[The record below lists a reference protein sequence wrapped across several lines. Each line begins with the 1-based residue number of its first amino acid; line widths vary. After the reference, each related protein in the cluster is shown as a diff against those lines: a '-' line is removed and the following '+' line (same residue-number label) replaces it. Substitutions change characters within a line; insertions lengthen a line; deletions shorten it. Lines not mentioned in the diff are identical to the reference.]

1 MSTPINNKD
10 TAFNQAWDNL
20 NQGGFQADQS
30 YGRPKIQAVN
40 PHNMMSGA
48 QSSYKNHQAYKD
60 ISNSTSVPSI
70 TTTRPLLPAQTP
82 LMECY
87 SWHNNNNKQHE
98 TITINSGQFYP
109 QNPQTNGA
117 QCYPQNPQTNG
128 AQLYPQN
135 PQTNGAQFY
144 PQNPQTNGAQFYP
157 QNPQTNGAQFYPQN
171 PQTNGAQC
179 YPQNPQTNGAQLYPQ
194 NPQTNGAQ
202 CYPQNPQTNGAQL
215 YPQNPQTNGAQF
227 YPQNPQ
233 TNGAQF
239 YPQNPQTNGA
249 QFYPQNPQTNG
260 AQLYPQN
267 PQTNGAQLYPQ
278 NPQTN
283 GAQFYPQ
290 TSSGELVVNNAPYG
304 HRYTAS
310 TSSLPNNSYQT
321 STAPPQIQH
330 TYSQTKRT
338 DSPLTTL
345 TTLIRCFQ
353 TPKEK
358 TLALTGNL
366 PNLQPKSST
375 NATKPAPVQA
385 GLEPTER
392 TDSIPTARIRGF
404 QTPKEKTPAL
414 TGNLP
419 NLQQKSSTNVTK
431 PAPAQAGLEP
441 TERTDSIPTAR
452 IRGFQTPKEK
462 TPALTGNLPNLQQKP
477 STNTTKPAPAQAGL
491 EPTERTDS
499 TLTARIRSSQT
510 PKEKTPALTGNLPNL
525 QQKPSTNT
533 TKPAPAQA
541 GLEPTKRTDS
551 TLTARIRSSQTP
563 KEKTPALTGNLPNLQ
578 QKPSTNTTKPAPA
591 QAGLE
596 PTKRTDSTLTA
607 RIRGFQTPKEKTSEL
622 ASLAWKNISFP
633 EFPIMEERHQELRQV
648 GDVMLPAPPS
658 VTSAEEAKKLLRKEY
673 DNQLQE
679 INFLWIGWQYEHTK
693 ESAFTNKRIP
703 IYGSRKNEF
712 REDLNLQLENGNLE
726 IDQCHTPEDINKAF
740 QDQWISMKKQ
750 GVYRYWC
757 LRENAPNNPLPH
769 YPGRVSVQSRARSSA
784 IDSSIL
790 QLLHS
795 GTMNYFIFRTIPTE
809 KETIRNENND
819 YKNNADHQKEWQ
831 RLYQEILF
839 GSKNGGQIEVP
850 EWIRADFRYDGP
862 CYNRLNS
869 YHGTFFDKSI
879 VWKAQEPLRGLNDPQ
894 VDTRAQLEERIL
906 GDWRACRLYIDG
918 AYTTLIQDK
927 DGKITSVDMG
937 TVGRKTYNN
946 SKELLELFMAGKK
959 PYDNP
964 SFIEF
969 GE

>member
-98 TITINSGQFYP
+98 TITINS
-109 QNPQTNGA
+109 A
-117 QCYPQNPQTNG
+117 QC
-128 AQLYPQN
+128 YPQN

-171 PQTNGAQC
+171 PQTNGAQF
-179 YPQNPQTNGAQLYPQ
+179 
-194 NPQTNGAQ
+194 
-202 CYPQNPQTNGAQL
+202 

-260 AQLYPQN
+260 AQF
-267 PQTNGAQLYPQ
+267 YPQ

-321 STAPPQIQH
+321 STASPQIQH

-345 TTLIRCFQ
+345 IRCFQ

-358 TLALTGNL
+358 TPTLTGNL

-419 NLQQKSSTNVTK
+419 NLQPKSSTNVTK

-441 TERTDSIPTAR
+441 TERTDSTPTSR
-452 IRGFQTPKEK
+452 IRSFQTPKEK
-462 TPALTGNLPNLQQKP
+462 TPALTGNLPNLQPKS
-477 STNTTKPAPAQAGL
+477 STNATKPAPAQAGL

-499 TLTARIRSSQT
+499 TPPARIRSFQT

-525 QQKPSTNT
+525 QPKSSTNA
-533 TKPAPAQA
+533 TKPAPVQA
-541 GLEPTKRTDS
+541 GLT
-551 TLTARIRSSQTP
+551 SS
-563 KEKTPALTGNLPNLQ
+563 
-578 QKPSTNTTKPAPA
+578 A
-591 QAGLE
+591 QASLE
-596 PTKRTDSTLTA
+596 
-607 RIRGFQTPKEKTSEL
+607 
-622 ASLAWKNISFP
+622 WKNISLP
-633 EFPIMEERHQELRQV
+633 AEFPFMQVRHQELRQV
-648 GDVMLPAPPS
+648 GDVMLPEPPS
-658 VTSAEEAKKLLRKEY
+658 VTNAEEAKKLLRKEF

-679 INFLWIGWQYEHTK
+679 IDMLWIVEQYEHTK
-693 ESAFTNKRIP
+693 SCGLTNTCIP
-703 IYGSRKNEF
+703 IKGSRKNEF
-712 REDLNLQLENGNLE
+712 KRDLELQLENGNLK

-750 GVYRYWC
+750 GVYRHWC
-757 LRENAPNNPLPH
+757 LRQTAPDNPLPH
-769 YPGRVSVQSRARSSA
+769 YPGRVSVQSGERSGA
-784 IDSSIL
+784 ADSSIL

-809 KETIRNENND
+809 GETVRDENND
-819 YKNNADHQKEWQ
+819 YKNNADHQREWQ

-839 GSKNGGQIEVP
+839 GSKNGGLIEVP
-850 EWIRADFRYDGP
+850 QWICSDFRNDGP
-862 CYNRLNS
+862 AYKNLNS
-869 YHGTFFDKSI
+869 YHGTFFDKNI
-879 VWKAQEPLRGLNDPQ
+879 VWKAVEPLRGLDDPQ
-894 VDTRAQLEERIL
+894 TDTRSRLEWRIL
-906 GDWRACRLYIDG
+906 DDWRACRLYIHG
-918 AYTTLIQDK
+918 HYTTLIKDK
-927 DGKITSVDMG
+927 DGKITSVDRGM
-937 TVGRKTYNN
+937 VGHKTYNN
-946 SKELLELFMAGKK
+946 SKELLDLFVAGKK

>member
-98 TITINSGQFYP
+98 TITINS
-109 QNPQTNGA
+109 A

-128 AQLYPQN
+128 AQ
-135 PQTNGAQFY
+135 F
-144 PQNPQTNGAQFYP
+144 
-157 QNPQTNGAQFYPQN
+157 
-171 PQTNGAQC
+171 
-179 YPQNPQTNGAQLYPQ
+179 
-194 NPQTNGAQ
+194 
-202 CYPQNPQTNGAQL
+202 
-215 YPQNPQTNGAQF
+215 
-227 YPQNPQ
+227 
-233 TNGAQF
+233 
-239 YPQNPQTNGA
+239 
-249 QFYPQNPQTNG
+249 
-260 AQLYPQN
+260 
-267 PQTNGAQLYPQ
+267 YPQ

-321 STAPPQIQH
+321 STASPQIQH

-345 TTLIRCFQ
+345 IRCFQ

-358 TLALTGNL
+358 TPALTGNL

-385 GLEPTER
+385 GLT
-392 TDSIPTARIRGF
+392 
-404 QTPKEKTPAL
+404 
-414 TGNLP
+414 
-419 NLQQKSSTNVTK
+419 SS
-431 PAPAQAGLEP
+431 AQASLE
-441 TERTDSIPTAR
+441 
-452 IRGFQTPKEK
+452 
-462 TPALTGNLPNLQQKP
+462 
-477 STNTTKPAPAQAGL
+477 
-491 EPTERTDS
+491 
-499 TLTARIRSSQT
+499 
-510 PKEKTPALTGNLPNL
+510 
-525 QQKPSTNT
+525 
-533 TKPAPAQA
+533 
-541 GLEPTKRTDS
+541 
-551 TLTARIRSSQTP
+551 
-563 KEKTPALTGNLPNLQ
+563 
-578 QKPSTNTTKPAPA
+578 
-591 QAGLE
+591 
-596 PTKRTDSTLTA
+596 
-607 RIRGFQTPKEKTSEL
+607 
-622 ASLAWKNISFP
+622 WKNISLP
-633 EFPIMEERHQELRQV
+633 AEFPFMQVRHQELRQV
-648 GDVMLPAPPS
+648 GDVMLPEPPS
-658 VTSAEEAKKLLRKEY
+658 VTNAEEAKKLLRKEF

-679 INFLWIGWQYEHTK
+679 IDMLWIVEQYEHTK
-693 ESAFTNKRIP
+693 SCGLTNTCIP
-703 IYGSRKNEF
+703 IKGSRKNEF
-712 REDLNLQLENGNLE
+712 KRDLELQLENGNLK

-750 GVYRYWC
+750 GVYRHWC
-757 LRENAPNNPLPH
+757 LRQTAPDNPLPH
-769 YPGRVSVQSRARSSA
+769 YPGRVSVQSGERSGA
-784 IDSSIL
+784 ADSSIL

-809 KETIRNENND
+809 GETVRDENND

-831 RLYQEILF
+831 RLYQAILF
-839 GSKNGGQIEVP
+839 GSKNGGLIEVP
-850 EWIRADFRYDGP
+850 QWICSDFRNDGP
-862 CYNRLNS
+862 AYKNLNS
-869 YHGTFFDKSI
+869 YHGTFFDKNI
-879 VWKAQEPLRGLNDPQ
+879 VWKAVEPLRGLDDPQ
-894 VDTRAQLEERIL
+894 TDTRSRLEWRIL
-906 GDWRACRLYIDG
+906 DDWRACRLYIHG
-918 AYTTLIQDK
+918 HYTTLIKDK
-927 DGKITSVDMG
+927 DGKITSVDRGM
-937 TVGRKTYNN
+937 VGHKTYNN
-946 SKELLELFMAGKK
+946 SKELLDLFVAGKK